1 MKIVDIRALEGPNI
15 YSPKPVIRMLV
26 DIGRWDDVSTKDL
39 KGFKERLL
47 KKLPGLALHHCCFDR
62 PGGFLIRL
70 DECTYFPHV
79 IEHVALELLNLLGQD
94 VKFGRA
100 RWWEKTTYSVVF
112 GYEGK
117 YAALEA
123 GKLAVRLVEE
133 LLNGKDVNLA
143 EELSKIE
150 RYSAEKELG
159 PSTSAIEM
167 EAKSRGIPVTRIGDG
182 SLLILGYGAFQK
194 RVEATLTNQTSCVA
208 VDIACDKIL
217 TKRMLTLVGIPV
229 PDGIAVY
236 TEEEAVKAAEEIGY
250 PVVVKPI
257 DGNQGKGVSLNLKN
271 EKEVIEAF
279 RIASEYSPKVLVE
292 KYIRGRHY
300 RLLVVGGKFICAA
313 ERIPA
318 RVVGDG
324 RHSIRELIEMT
335 NSDPR
340 RGEGHEKP
348 LTKIKIDPVVLR
360 VLAKHGY
367 TLDSIPENGQVVFLR
382 ENCNLSTGGTARD
395 VTDLVCPENRTLAE
409 RAAATVGLDVAGID
423 VTTEDIS
430 VPIEKSGG
438 AVIEVN
444 AAPGIRM
451 HLYPSEG
458 ESRPAAKAIVD
469 MLFPGDPPKFPLV
482 AVTGTNGKTTTVRMI
497 AAILAHH
504 GLKVGM
510 TCTDGVYIGGHC
522 VKKGD
527 CSGPESARMV
537 LLDPSV
543 EAAVLEIARG
553 GLIRGGLS
561 YDKADVGIITNI
573 TGDHLGQDGVHT
585 LEDLIFVKSLVAE
598 QVKPEGYAVLNADDI
613 ASVEVRKRLKGN
625 VIFFSLEE
633 DNLVLRKHLSE
644 GGRGIYLKDGV
655 IVLHSEKGVLPLI
668 KITEIPAT
676 IGGKAKHNAQNV
688 LAAAAAG
695 WALDVP
701 LDTIKNALLAFECD
715 ERNNP
720 GRLNIIE
727 SGSVRIILDYGHN
740 PAALEAVIATAK
752 SMNPARMIGV
762 IASPGDRMD
771 DAIVMLGQVAGRGFQ
786 RLVVKE
792 DEDLRG
798 RKPGEVA
805 SLLVKGALSAG
816 LKKEQID
823 VILKES
829 EAIAFALEN
838 AQEGDL
844 VVIFYEK
851 YETALKAIKEALKS
865 HKETPALAGIV

>member
-26 DIGRWDDVSTKDL
+26 DVGKWDDVSTKDIE
-39 KGFKERLL
+39 GFKERILE
-47 KKLPGLALHHCCFDR
+47 KLPGLAQHHCCFDR

-70 DECTYFPHV
+70 EEGTYLPHV

-100 RWWEKTTYSVVF
+100 RRWEKTTYSIVF

-123 GKLAVRLVEE
+123 GKFAVRLVEDIVCGKEADLRGE
-133 LLNGKDVNLA
+133 LTR
-143 EELSKIE
+143 IE
-150 RYSAEKELG
+150 RYSAEMELG
-159 PSTSAIEM
+159 PSTSAIER

-194 RVEATLTNQTSCVA
+194 RVEATLTNCTSCVA

-217 TKRMLTLVGIPV
+217 TKKMLSLAGIPV
-229 PDGIAVY
+229 PEGVLVY
-236 TEEEAVKAAEEIGY
+236 TEEEAAKAARELGY
-250 PVVVKPI
+250 PVVVKPA
-257 DGNQGKGVSLNLKN
+257 DGNQGKGVSLNLKS
-271 EKEVIEAF
+271 EKEVREAF
-279 RIASEYSPKVLVE
+279 HIAFGYSPKVLVE
-292 KYIRGRHY
+292 NYIRGRHY
-300 RLLVVGGKFICAA
+300 RLLVVDRKFVCAA

-318 RVVGDG
+318 HVVGDG
-324 RHSIRELIEMT
+324 IHSIRELTEMV

-348 LTKIKIDPVVLR
+348 LTKIKIDPVVQR
-360 VLAKHGY
+360 VLSKNGY
-367 TLDSIPENGQVVFLR
+367 TLDSIPENGQIVLLR
-382 ENCNLSTGGTARD
+382 ENCNLSTGGTAKD
-395 VTDLVCPENRTLAE
+395 VTDLVCPENKVLAE
-409 RAAATVGLDVAGID
+409 RAAAVVGLDVAGID
-423 VTTEDIS
+423 ITTEDIS

-458 ESRPAAKAIVD
+458 EPRPAAKAIVD
-469 MLFPGDPPKFPLV
+469 MLFPENPPKFPLV

-497 AAILAHH
+497 AGILSHH

-510 TCTDGVYIGGHC
+510 TCTDGVYIGELC
-522 VKKGD
+522 IKKGD

-561 YDKADVGIITNI
+561 YDMADVGIITNI

-585 LEDLIFVKSLVAE
+585 IEDLIFVKSLVAE

-613 ASVEVRKRLKGN
+613 ATVEVRKRLKGN

-633 DNLVLRKHLSE
+633 DNLVLRKHLCE
-644 GGRGIYLKDGV
+644 GGRGVYVRDGV
-655 IVLHSEKGVLPLI
+655 IVLHSEETLLPLV
-668 KITEIPAT
+668 KVAKIPAT
-676 IGGKAKHNAQNV
+676 MGGKAKHNAQNA
-688 LAAAAAG
+688 LAAVAAG
-695 WALDVP
+695 WALGVP
-701 LDTIKNALLAFECD
+701 LETIKKALCAFKCD
-715 ERNNP
+715 ESNNP
-720 GRLNIIE
+720 GRLNIID
-727 SGSVRIILDYGHN
+727 GGRVRIILDYGHN
-740 PAALEAVIATAK
+740 PAAIEAVIATAK
-752 SMNPARMIGV
+752 AMNPARMIGV

-786 RLVVKE
+786 RLVIKE

-798 RKPGEVA
+798 RRPGEVA
-805 SLLVKGALSAG
+805 SLLLQGALSAG

-851 YETALKAIKEALKS
+851 YEAAVKTIRETLKRSMES
-865 HKETPALAGIV
+865 PAMASIV